1 MLGGRR
7 LWEFQSTLPIQG
19 ETYLLER
26 CVKEDKI
33 SIHSPYTGRD
43 RTLEDWEAGRR
54 ISIHSPYTGRDGFRT
69 ARGEPVQSISI
80 HSPYTGRD
88 AYRSGK
94 GIEQLVFQSTLPIQ
108 GETLNRSRSA
118 MRNIFQSTLP
128 IQGETVR
135 IGAIPHFSWDF
146 NPLSL
151 YRERQW
157 LIELLT

>member
-1 MLGGRR
+1 MNLA
-7 LWEFQSTLPIQG
+7 LK
-19 ETYLLER
+19 Y
-26 CVKEDKI
+26 
-33 SIHSPYTGRD
+33 
-43 RTLEDWEAGRR
+43 

-128 IQGETVR
+128 IQGETR
-135 IGAIPHFSWDF
+135 GSHRRYRDINISIHSPYTGRDCLSPASFIPFQSKF
-146 NPLSL
+146 QSTLPIQGETMIN
-151 YRERQW
+151 
-157 LIELLT
+157 